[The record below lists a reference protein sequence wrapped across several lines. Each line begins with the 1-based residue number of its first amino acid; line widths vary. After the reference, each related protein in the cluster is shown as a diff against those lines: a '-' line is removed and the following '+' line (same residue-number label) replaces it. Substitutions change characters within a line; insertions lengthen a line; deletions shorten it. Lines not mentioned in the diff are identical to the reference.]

1 METEKIITNKEKT
14 LEFHPYSLVGLSGF
28 KIKMTP
34 KHKLYRKGMTEEELE
49 GGFVITP
56 DNICPNSWINKGV
69 QVIDERALIID
80 SVLEGCVYVASA
92 FSVIKGESFITRSK
106 INVREMSI
114 KDCDIRDFTLIGPA
128 IQSVIYFKAEDSDLS
143 GNFIFARRGW
153 NECSLTVLDSK
164 ISGNLISRT
173 QSVYVRKGSQLV
185 GNIAINIHD
194 RAVTFE
200 NSNIM
205 GPKEF
210 NIENEIINKVDL
222 YE

>member
-1 METEKIITNKEKT
+1 MGTKKLLNKEKT
-14 LEFHPYSLVGLSGF
+14 LEFQPFNLVELEGF

-56 DNICPNSWINKGV
+56 DNICPNSWINKGI
-69 QVIDERALIID
+69 QVIDERVGIMD
-80 SVLEGCVYVASA
+80 SVLEGCVHTASA
-92 FSVIKGESFITRSK
+92 YSVLTGESFITRSR

-114 KDCDIRDFTLIGPA
+114 KDCDIRDFTFIGPD
-128 IQSVIYFKAEDSDLS
+128 IQSVIYFRAGDSDLS
-143 GNFIFARRGW
+143 GNVIFARRGW
-153 NECSLTVLDSK
+153 NECSLTVQDSK

-173 QSVYVRKGSQLV
+173 KSVYIRGGSKLV

-210 NIENEIINKVDL
+210 NVESDIINKIDL